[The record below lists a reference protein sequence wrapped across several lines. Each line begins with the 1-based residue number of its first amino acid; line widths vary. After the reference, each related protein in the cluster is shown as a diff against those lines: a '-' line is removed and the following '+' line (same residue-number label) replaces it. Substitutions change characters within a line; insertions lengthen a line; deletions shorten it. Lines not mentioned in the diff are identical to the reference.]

1 VVFGMPREAI
11 AAGAVH
17 ETGALTDLPAMVLG
31 HLAAQGSRAL
41 RV

>member
-1 VVFGMPREAI
+1 VFGMPREAI
-11 AAGAVH
+11 AIGAAH
-17 ETGALTDLPAMVLG
+17 EVGALTALPGMVLG